1 MTYRGNILLD
11 VKKYAT
17 VADEYNFAIHVLAE
31 RVSLQTERLSKGLA
45 LKLIVSDIEKRMR
58 DDN

>member
-1 MTYRGNILLD
+1 MTYKGNILLD

-17 VADEYNFAIHVLAE
+17 VTDEYNFAIMVLAE
-31 RVSLQTERLSKGLA
+31 RASLQTERLSKGLA